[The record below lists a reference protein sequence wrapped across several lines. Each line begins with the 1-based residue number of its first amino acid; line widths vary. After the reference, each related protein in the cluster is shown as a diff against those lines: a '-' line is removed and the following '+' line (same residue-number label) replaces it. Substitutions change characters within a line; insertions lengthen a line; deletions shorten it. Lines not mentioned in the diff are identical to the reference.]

1 MGFGRGRGLGRAG
14 RAGAGWGWGRAAVGL
29 GAAMWGRWAGRRA
42 DSTSEQLALEQEAT
56 NLRAELERIQSRL
69 AEFLPTEKTDSPSR
83 D

>member
-1 MGFGRGRGLGRAG
+1 
-14 RAGAGWGWGRAAVGL
+14 
-29 GAAMWGRWAGRRA
+29 MWGRWAGRRA